1 MNHKTKQNWMEKI
14 CLEAREASYRMA
26 VIGTA
31 VKNEAL
37 KAMAAA
43 LERESA
49 AILKA
54 NREDVAEAEEKGV
67 APQLLDR
74 LRLTEAK
81 LQGTIEGVRE
91 VAGLPDPVGEEL
103 ERTERPN
110 GLVIRRVR
118 VPLGVVAIVYEARP
132 EVSADASCL
141 ALKAGNAVILRGSS
155 IARRSDGAITAAA
168 HAALVEAGLPAGA
181 LSLASGGGHE
191 ALGDLAT
198 SDRYIDL
205 LIPRGGEGL
214 KAALLKVATV
224 PLLFAADGNCHVY
237 VDSAADLEMAEK
249 IVVNSKTQKVAV
261 CNAAETLLVHRE
273 IAPEFLPRAMKALA
287 AKGVELR
294 LDQRARALAPE
305 GLAPRP
311 KDAVEADWDTEYLA
325 PILAVGVVDSLEAAI
340 THVNRHGS
348 GHSDTIVTSDER
360 AARIFQQ
367 SVDSAA
373 VFWNA
378 STRFTDGHRFGMGAE
393 MGISTQKLHARGPI
407 GLRELCSYKFIID
420 GTGQLV
426 S

>member
-1 MNHKTKQNWMEKI
+1 MEKSGWMEKI
-14 CLEAREASYRMA
+14 CREAREASYRMA
-26 VIGTA
+26 VLETG
-31 VKNEAL
+31 VKNAAL
-37 KAMAAA
+37 RAMADS
-43 LERESA
+43 LEKEA
-49 AILKA
+49 PAILKA
-54 NREDVAEAEEKGV
+54 NREDVAEAEEKAV

-81 LQGTIEGVRE
+81 LEGTIRGVRE
-91 VAGLPDPVGEEL
+91 VVALPDPAGEEL
-103 ERTERPN
+103 ERTVRPN

-155 IARRSDGAITAAA
+155 IARRSDGAIVAAA
-168 HAALVEAGLPAGA
+168 AGA
-181 LSLASGGGHE
+181 LERSGLPPSALQLASGGGHG
-191 ALGDLAT
+191 ALDDLAT
-198 SDRYIDL
+198 RDRYIDL

-237 VDSAADLEMAEK
+237 VDSAADLNMAEA

-273 IAPEFLPRAMKALA
+273 IAPAFLPRALKALA

-294 LDQRARALAPE
+294 LGPRARELAPPD
-305 GLAPRP
+305 LDPPP
-311 KDAVEADWDTEYLA
+311 KDAVEEDWDREYLA
-325 PILAVGVVDSLEAAI
+325 PILAVGVVDSREGAVAHINL
-340 THVNRHGS
+340 HGS
-348 GHSDTIVTSDER
+348 GHSETIVTGDEA
-360 AARIFQQ
+360 AARLFQK

-407 GLRELCSYKFIID
+407 GLRELCSYKFVID

-426 S
+426 T